1 MNSVQE
7 CVEIFEKYGIKTT
20 INSDNKIII
29 SHYCQP
35 KEATFAELGIDEDKL
50 IENVVGCSG
59 TFDTRKSCLKTFPLE
74 ASQEIRLYEDTEII
88 EMPNLKAAGKILV
101 NSKLKKMPKLKAVG
115 SISMENSKIK
125 SLPKLKEAGIIV
137 AQNSALKELV
147 SLETVGKLCIIDCD
161 IEDLSSL
168 KSAKEIFICS
178 TNENQKVNLKALKE
192 LKEVDN
198 LFVAN
203 SNLKNLSNLKKAQK
217 VALYNCD
224 VKSVKESI
232 CKDVEIQT
240 QISDEQLSEKFDAF
254 TDWYNSDV
262 FDKSMDLLGDIVNKI
277 QS

>member
-7 CVEIFEKYGIKTT
+7 TVEIFEKYGIKTT
-20 INSDNKIII
+20 INKDNKIII

-35 KEATFAELGIDEDKL
+35 KEATFAELGIDENKL

-59 TFDTRKSCLKTFPLE
+59 VFDTRKSALTIFPLE
-74 ASQEIRLYEDTEII
+74 ASQEIRLYEDTNIV

-101 NSKLKKMPKLKAVG
+101 NSKLKKLPKLKAVG
-115 SISMENSKIK
+115 SISMENSIIK
-125 SLPKLKEAGIIV
+125 SLPKLKEAGMII
-137 AQNSALKELV
+137 AQNSALKELE
-147 SLETVGKLCIIDCD
+147 SLETVGKLCIVDCD

-168 KSAKEIFICS
+168 KNAKDVFICS
-178 TNENQKVNLKALKE
+178 TDENKKIDLKALKE

-203 SNLKNLSNLKKAQK
+203 STLKNLSNLKKAQK
-217 VALYNCD
+217 IALFNCSI
-224 VKSVKESI
+224 KSVKDSV

-240 QISDEQLSEKFDAF
+240 QISDEQLSEKFDTF
-254 TDWYNSDV
+254 TDWYNSDM